1 MASGRIKG
9 FWRSGKPTCLSRGI
23 PPTQI
28 PAWILRSALLRRDR
42 ILRAP
47 DPVIP
52 AITCLLASMCLLA
65 SGGATGRSDPVG
77 AGSGGCRSTIWL
89 ETGLEASAIEGG
101 QHGS

>member
-47 DPVIP
+47 DRVIP
-52 AITCLLASMCLLA
+52 AIMCLLA

>member
-47 DPVIP
+47 DRVIR
-52 AITCLLASMCLLA
+52 AIMRLLASMCLLA
-65 SGGATGRSDPVG
+65 PGGATGRSDPAG
-77 AGSGGCRSTIWL
+77 AGSGGCRSTVWP
-89 ETGLEASAIEGG
+89 ETDLEASAIEGG